1 MKRIVKSQPVRKK
14 LWWLLFL
21 APLLYVIVDNLIY
34 PIDESKILKRVEY
47 EEAEVPEVTEEAMT
61 AEDDGSSGYYPPPP
75 PESAYPDGHTHTG
88 WEIYDMIWARIE
100 KAWPV
105 LFSLIMWIFRR
116 KAVGD
121 NK

>member
-1 MKRIVKSQPVRKK
+1 MKRIVKSQPTRKK

-34 PIDESKILKRVEY
+34 PIDESKILRRVEY
-47 EEAEVPEVTEEAMT
+47 EEVEEPEVREEAMEMED
-61 AEDDGSSGYYPPPP
+61 AEEYLPPSP
-75 PESAYPDGHTHTG
+75 PEGAYPDGHTHDG
-88 WEIYDMIWARIE
+88 WWVFDMVWLRIE

-105 LFSLIMWIFRR
+105 FFSLIMWIFRR

-121 NK
+121 SK